1 MLCQAKCLN
10 KGIFI
15 QHPMVKNIKLHWNSK
30 ISLNESEGFY
40 FYSIGVQ
47 YTIYFLEEC
56 FFQVL
61 CSYET
66 ENLAHMSDKYDGTD

>member
-1 MLCQAKCLN
+1 MSKQR
-10 KGIFI
+10 
-15 QHPMVKNIKLHWNSK
+15 NIHTTSNGKKYKIAHIYWNSK